1 MKNYGRY
8 GILITITNLTLDQK
22 NIHRTEPR
30 SVSAEWDCIG
40 PCGGW
45 LTDKF
50 SGGNQHLWKKEGRK
64 RAGVDGADNELQL
77 DGTFKLELFKE
88 NVIKRLL
95 RAIDSM

>member
-50 SGGNQHLWKKEGRK
+50 SGGNQHLWKKEGCK
-64 RAGVDGADNELQL
+64 RAGVDRADNELQL
-77 DGTFKLELFKE
+77 GPKKLYPRQKSE
-88 NVIKRLL
+88 
-95 RAIDSM
+95 ASTA